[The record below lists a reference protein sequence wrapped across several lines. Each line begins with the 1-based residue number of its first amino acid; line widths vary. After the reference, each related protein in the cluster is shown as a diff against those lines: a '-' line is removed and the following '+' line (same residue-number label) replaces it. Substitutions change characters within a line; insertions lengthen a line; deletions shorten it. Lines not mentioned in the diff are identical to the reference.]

1 MAKSKKPGRPPKG
14 SETMLNPVT
23 IRLPKALD
31 VAIDRIVEENALA
44 GADKS
49 SIIRE
54 LLAEAVRRRAAET
67 KKR

>member
-1 MAKSKKPGRPPKG
+1 MG